1 MFDIRCLIY
10 YVMIYDTRGISIL
23 GYERNYL
30 GYGRKY
36 ERNYLGYGR
45 KYERN
50 YLGYGRKY
58 ERNYLTGIIK

>member
-30 GYGRKY
+30 GYERNYLGY

-45 KYERN
+45 KY
-50 YLGYGRKY
+50 G
-58 ERNYLTGIIK
+58 RNYLTGIIK

>member
-1 MFDIRCLIY
+1 
-10 YVMIYDTRGISIL
+10 MIYDTRGISIL

>member
-10 YVMIYDTRGISIL
+10 YVMIYDTSGISILAYEMNYL

-36 ERNYLGYGR
+36 GRNYLGYGR
-45 KYERN
+45 KY
-50 YLGYGRKY
+50 G
-58 ERNYLTGIIK
+58 RNYLTGIIK

>member
-10 YVMIYDTRGISIL
+10 YVMIYDTSGISIL
-23 GYERNYL
+23 AYEMNYL
-30 GYGRKY
+30 G
-36 ERNYLGYGR
+36 
-45 KYERN
+45 YERN

>member
-1 MFDIRCLIY
+1 MFDRCLIY

-36 ERNYLGYGR
+36 ERNYL
-45 KYERN
+45 
-50 YLGYGRKY
+50 
-58 ERNYLTGIIK
+58 TGIINRGTNF

>member
-1 MFDIRCLIY
+1 
-10 YVMIYDTRGISIL
+10 MIYDTSGISILAYERNYL

-30 GYGRKY
+30 G
-36 ERNYLGYGR
+36 
-45 KYERN
+45 YERN

>member
-23 GYERNYL
+23 AYEMNYL
-30 GYGRKY
+30 G
-36 ERNYLGYGR
+36 
-45 KYERN
+45 YERN